1 MNTTV
6 QSFIL
11 KIKIFL
17 EKRKIKKL
25 QARIIERK
33 KKEEEMKAFDKELNL
48 RKEQAKIN
56 AALNV

>member
-1 MNTTV
+1 MNTTA